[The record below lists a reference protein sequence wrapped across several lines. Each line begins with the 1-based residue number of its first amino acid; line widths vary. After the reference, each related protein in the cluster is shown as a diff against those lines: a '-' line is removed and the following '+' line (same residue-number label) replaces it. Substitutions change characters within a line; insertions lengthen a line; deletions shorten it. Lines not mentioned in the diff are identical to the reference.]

1 MEQPYV
7 IKGLLGEG
15 GFGKVYL
22 IKMKNGDKKFS
33 LSSRHDVSSPLV
45 QL

>member
-1 MEQPYV
+1 MKKITNALFYR
-7 IKGLLGEG
+7 GCG
-15 GFGKVYL
+15 GSAE
-22 IKMKNGDKKFS
+22 MKNGDKKFS